1 MSAMRPE
8 RRWRLLP
15 RSLLGRM
22 LLLTLLVVL
31 LAQGLSS
38 IIWVAQLRASQL
50 PTLGE
55 VLREIEQTLQTSVQ

>member
-1 MSAMRPE
+1 MSAVRPE

-38 IIWVAQLRASQL
+38 IIWVAQLRAS
-50 PTLGE
+50 
-55 VLREIEQTLQTSVQ
+55 